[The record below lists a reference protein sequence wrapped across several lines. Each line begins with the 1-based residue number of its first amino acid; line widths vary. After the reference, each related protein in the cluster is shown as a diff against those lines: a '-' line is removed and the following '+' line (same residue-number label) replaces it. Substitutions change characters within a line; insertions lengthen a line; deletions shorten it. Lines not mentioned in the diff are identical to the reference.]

1 MARRAQWVAAGV
13 VAGVAAL
20 GIGAAVLLAPEVNQ
34 VTVGSPAPTFR
45 VTTLAKG
52 DTVSFDRYKGQIILL
67 NIWATWCQPCEA
79 EMPSLQKLYEAMGP
93 KGLKIVAV
101 SIDKDPPDE
110 VQAWLNQR
118 HLTFEVLQDQS
129 GKIQQTYQTT
139 GVPESFILDKNG
151 VIVKKVIGAIE
162 WTEPGTEAL
171 ISRLLEQRAPAA
183 DH

>member
-1 MARRAQWVAAGV
+1 MATRAQWVAAGV

-20 GIGAAVLLAPEVNQ
+20 GITAAVLLAPEVNQ
-34 VTVGSPAPTFR
+34 VTVGSQAPGFR
-45 VTTLAKG
+45 ATTLTAG
-52 DTVSFDRYKGQIILL
+52 DTVSLDRYKGQIVLL
-67 NIWATWCQPCEA
+67 NVWATWCQPCEA
-79 EMPSLQKLYEAMGP
+79 EIPSMQKLHEALGP

-110 VQAWLNQR
+110 VQAWIAKR
-118 HLTFEVLQDQS
+118 HVTFQVLQDQT
-129 GKIQQTYQTT
+129 GKIQQIYQTT

-171 ISRLLEQRAPAA
+171 LSRLLDQRAAT
-183 DH
+183 DR